1 MVRPSYSL
9 AWRGEFFV
17 LNEDG
22 KTKQSDALAALQK
35 LMAQSPAAAA
45 LQLQLAQVQGAPR
58 TSSPASEA
66 APAVVGEQYLIF
78 SLAGHQFAV
87 KAEQVQGVERLTELT
102 PLPNVVPW
110 VRGVMNLRGSIVSV
124 VDLRMFLGLE
134 QLPYTPQTRLISLQY
149 NEMLICMVVDGVS
162 EMMPFPPSAIHA
174 SGTRQATV
182 PSWVNPYVTGHALV
196 SNRTMVILDVPRL
209 LFSEK
214 MQNYGAL

>member
-1 MVRPSYSL
+1 
-9 AWRGEFFV
+9 V

-22 KTKQSDALAALQK
+22 KTKQSEALAALQK
-35 LMAQSPAAAA
+35 LMAQSPSAAA
-45 LQLQLAQVQGAPR
+45 LQLQLAQAQGTLR
-58 TSSPASEA
+58 TGGPAGETT
-66 APAVVGEQYLIF
+66 PAVVGEQYLIF

-87 KAEQVQGVERLTELT
+87 KAEQVQGVERLAELT

-149 NEMLICMVVDGVS
+149 SEMLICMVVDGVS
-162 EMMPFPPSAIHA
+162 EMLPLPPPAINT
-174 SGTRQATV
+174 SSTRQTPV
-182 PSWVNPYVTGHALV
+182 PSWVIPYATGHALL

-214 MQNYGAL
+214 MQNYGVL

>member
-1 MVRPSYSL
+1 M
-9 AWRGEFFV
+9 

-22 KTKQSDALAALQK
+22 RTMQSDALAALQK
-35 LMAQSPAAAA
+35 LMAQSPSAAA
-45 LQLQLAQVQGAPR
+45 LQLQLAQAQGSLSAGN
-58 TSSPASEA
+58 SAGA
-66 APAVVGEQYLIF
+66 ATPAVVGEQHLIF
-78 SLAGHQFAV
+78 SLADYEFAV
-87 KAEQVQGVERLTELT
+87 KAEQVQGVERLMELT

-134 QLPYTPQTRLISLQY
+134 QLPYTPLTRLLSLQY

-162 EMMPFPPSAIHA
+162 EMRPFPPSAINPRG
-174 SGTRQATV
+174 SRQTTV
-182 PSWVNPYVTGHALV
+182 PSWAGLYATGYALL
-196 SNRTMVILDVPRL
+196 SNRTVVILDVPRL

>member
-1 MVRPSYSL
+1 
-9 AWRGEFFV
+9 V

-22 KTKQSDALAALQK
+22 RTKQADALAALQK

-45 LQLQLAQVQGAPR
+45 LQLQLAQAQGTVPAGSSAPN
-58 TSSPASEA
+58 ASL
-66 APAVVGEQYLIF
+66 AVVGEQHLIF
-78 SLAGHQFAV
+78 SLADQKFAV

-149 NEMLICMVVDGVS
+149 NEMLICMIVDGVN
-162 EMMPFPPSAIHA
+162 EMMPFPPSAI
-174 SGTRQATV
+174 SMTGTRQGTV
-182 PSWVNPYVTGHALV
+182 PAWVSPYATGHALL

-214 MQNYGAL
+214 MQNYGVL